1 MEELTQHLEYTKL
14 LAYISL
20 GIMVIIY
27 IVQRFFRK
35 YKWAKYL
42 PGLILILFGFYSL
55 LTIEKDSFQSEGIGN
70 LVSFLVSTGSGVI
83 GLFFA
88 LILGVYN
95 KEKKTKKG
103 KDKTEE
109 K

>member
-27 IVQRFFRK
+27 IVHRFFRK

-42 PGLILILFGFYSL
+42 PGLI
-55 LTIEKDSFQSEGIGN
+55 
-70 LVSFLVSTGSGVI
+70 
-83 GLFFA
+83 
-88 LILGVYN
+88 
-95 KEKKTKKG
+95 
-103 KDKTEE
+103 
-109 K
+109 